1 MPRTFLD
8 WILIIL
14 IILFFVIPICSLVL
28 NEPVTSW
35 PKRATSTMHK
45 YFLE

>member
-1 MPRTFLD
+1 MARRFSD

-14 IILFFVIPICSLVL
+14 IILFFAIPVCGLAL

-35 PKRATSTMHK
+35 PRSTASLVYN
-45 YFLE
+45 YFLK